1 MRGGAQDQGRKPAR
15 AVGRRGKLPYY
26 IRRYP
31 AGKEKN
37 MDADM
42 MAALVQLIGSLGF
55 PIAMCVYMTVVLNKT
70 LASLD
75 DRLLSLSVRVDTLLD
90 TLSEKEIQKHES

>member
-1 MRGGAQDQGRKPAR
+1 
-15 AVGRRGKLPYY
+15 
-26 IRRYP
+26 
-31 AGKEKN
+31 
-37 MDADM
+37 MDAEL

-90 TLSEKEIQKHES
+90 ALSEKEINKNEQ

>member
-1 MRGGAQDQGRKPAR
+1 
-15 AVGRRGKLPYY
+15 
-26 IRRYP
+26 
-31 AGKEKN
+31 

-55 PIAMCVYMTVVLNKT
+55 LVAMCVYMTVVLNKT

>member
-1 MRGGAQDQGRKPAR
+1 
-15 AVGRRGKLPYY
+15 
-26 IRRYP
+26 
-31 AGKEKN
+31 
-37 MDADM
+37 MDAEL

-90 TLSEKEIQKHES
+90 TLSEKEIKKNEHEG

>member
-1 MRGGAQDQGRKPAR
+1 
-15 AVGRRGKLPYY
+15 
-26 IRRYP
+26 
-31 AGKEKN
+31 
-37 MDADM
+37 MDAEL

-90 TLSEKEIQKHES
+90 ALSEKEIKKNESER

>member
-1 MRGGAQDQGRKPAR
+1 
-15 AVGRRGKLPYY
+15 
-26 IRRYP
+26 
-31 AGKEKN
+31 
-37 MDADM
+37 MDAEL

-90 TLSEKEIQKHES
+90 ALSEKEIKKNEH

>member
-1 MRGGAQDQGRKPAR
+1 
-15 AVGRRGKLPYY
+15 
-26 IRRYP
+26 
-31 AGKEKN
+31 
-37 MDADM
+37 MDADL

-55 PIAMCVYMTVVLNKT
+55 PIAMCVYMTVSLNKT

-90 TLSEKEIQKHES
+90 ALSEKEIEKNESER

>member
-1 MRGGAQDQGRKPAR
+1 
-15 AVGRRGKLPYY
+15 
-26 IRRYP
+26 
-31 AGKEKN
+31 
-37 MDADM
+37 MDAEL

-90 TLSEKEIQKHES
+90 ALSEKEIKKNEHEG

>member
-1 MRGGAQDQGRKPAR
+1 
-15 AVGRRGKLPYY
+15 
-26 IRRYP
+26 
-31 AGKEKN
+31 
-37 MDADM
+37 MDADL

-55 PIAMCVYMTVVLNKT
+55 PIAMCVYMTVSLNKT

-90 TLSEKEIQKHES
+90 ALSEKEIKKNEH

>member
-1 MRGGAQDQGRKPAR
+1 
-15 AVGRRGKLPYY
+15 
-26 IRRYP
+26 
-31 AGKEKN
+31 

-70 LASLD
+70 LSSLD

>member
-1 MRGGAQDQGRKPAR
+1 
-15 AVGRRGKLPYY
+15 
-26 IRRYP
+26 
-31 AGKEKN
+31 
-37 MDADM
+37 MDAELM
-42 MAALVQLIGSLGF
+42 TALVQLIGSLGF

-90 TLSEKEIQKHES
+90 ALAEGTQKKEVK

>member
-1 MRGGAQDQGRKPAR
+1 
-15 AVGRRGKLPYY
+15 
-26 IRRYP
+26 
-31 AGKEKN
+31 
-37 MDADM
+37 MDAEL

-90 TLSEKEIQKHES
+90 ALSEKEIKKNES

>member
-1 MRGGAQDQGRKPAR
+1 
-15 AVGRRGKLPYY
+15 
-26 IRRYP
+26 
-31 AGKEKN
+31 
-37 MDADM
+37 MDAEL

-75 DRLLSLSVRVDTLLD
+75 DRLLSLSLRVDTLLD
-90 TLSEKEIQKHES
+90 ALSEKEIKKNESER

>member
-1 MRGGAQDQGRKPAR
+1 
-15 AVGRRGKLPYY
+15 
-26 IRRYP
+26 
-31 AGKEKN
+31 
-37 MDADM
+37 MDADL

-55 PIAMCVYMTVVLNKT
+55 PIAMCIYMTVVLNKT

-90 TLSEKEIQKHES
+90 TLAEREVNNVVKR

>member
-1 MRGGAQDQGRKPAR
+1 M
-15 AVGRRGKLPYY
+15 
-26 IRRYP
+26 
-31 AGKEKN
+31 E
-37 MDADM
+37 ADL
-42 MAALVQLIGSLGF
+42 MATLVQLIGSLGF

-90 TLSEKEIQKHES
+90 ALSEKGDQEE

>member
-1 MRGGAQDQGRKPAR
+1 
-15 AVGRRGKLPYY
+15 
-26 IRRYP
+26 
-31 AGKEKN
+31 

-90 TLSEKEIQKHES
+90 ALSEKEIKKNES

>member
-1 MRGGAQDQGRKPAR
+1 
-15 AVGRRGKLPYY
+15 
-26 IRRYP
+26 
-31 AGKEKN
+31 
-37 MDADM
+37 MDADL

-55 PIAMCVYMTVVLNKT
+55 PIAMCVYMTVSLNKT

-90 TLSEKEIQKHES
+90 ALSEKEKKNEH

>member
-1 MRGGAQDQGRKPAR
+1 M
-15 AVGRRGKLPYY
+15 
-26 IRRYP
+26 
-31 AGKEKN
+31 E
-37 MDADM
+37 ADL
-42 MAALVQLIGSLGF
+42 MATLVQLIGSLGF

-90 TLSEKEIQKHES
+90 ALSEKEIKKNEH

>member
-1 MRGGAQDQGRKPAR
+1 
-15 AVGRRGKLPYY
+15 
-26 IRRYP
+26 
-31 AGKEKN
+31 

-55 PIAMCVYMTVVLNKT
+55 PIAMCVYMPVVLNKT

>member
-1 MRGGAQDQGRKPAR
+1 
-15 AVGRRGKLPYY
+15 
-26 IRRYP
+26 
-31 AGKEKN
+31 
-37 MDADM
+37 MDAELM
-42 MAALVQLIGSLGF
+42 TALVQLIGSLGF

>member
-1 MRGGAQDQGRKPAR
+1 
-15 AVGRRGKLPYY
+15 
-26 IRRYP
+26 
-31 AGKEKN
+31 
-37 MDADM
+37 MDAEL

-90 TLSEKEIQKHES
+90 ALSDKEIKKNEHEG

>member
-1 MRGGAQDQGRKPAR
+1 
-15 AVGRRGKLPYY
+15 
-26 IRRYP
+26 
-31 AGKEKN
+31 
-37 MDADM
+37 MDAEL

-90 TLSEKEIQKHES
+90 ALAEGTQKKEVK

>member
-1 MRGGAQDQGRKPAR
+1 
-15 AVGRRGKLPYY
+15 
-26 IRRYP
+26 
-31 AGKEKN
+31 
-37 MDADM
+37 

-90 TLSEKEIQKHES
+90 ALSEKEIKKNESER